1 MAFRSRKFRR
11 AFKKAYRKG
20 KSRRYGK
27 GRVPGGLRLVR
38 GALRTAGSYAMGQA
52 RAELKFCDSLC
63 YNVGF
68 VGGAARTGN
77 VDWLVQSKVQAAG
90 SPTNVVI
97 PAGGGEIEFA
107 NNSAA
112 NPVGSNFAG
121 RTGQPGILLNNV
133 TLGTDATQRIG
144 RKIQIKSFRVQVNAS
159 LDPAVNGT
167 QIADGADFDTA
178 MSPVGLS
185 QTVRLVVVWDKQAN
199 GVQAMSTDVFVD
211 MNGWNGSTSHMQLNN
226 RDRFVILADE
236 RKTIGP
242 AGNNAVSFDIYKEC
256 DLTTIFTRGPS
267 PQDISSI
274 ASGALYLFA
283 LGSTYAVQPTGL
295 TTVNPRVCYG
305 NYAQCRIRYLDA

>member
-1 MAFRSRKFRR
+1 MASRFRKFRR
-11 AFKKAYRKG
+11 AYKKAYRKG

-38 GALRTAGSYAMGQA
+38 GALRTAGSYAVGQA

-68 VGGAARTGN
+68 VGGAPRAGN
-77 VDWLVQSKVQAAG
+77 VDWLVQSKLQTAG

-112 NPVGSNFAG
+112 NPVGSNYAG
-121 RTGQPGILLNNV
+121 RTGQPGLLLNNV

-144 RKIQIKSFRVQVNAS
+144 RKIQIKSFRLQVNART
-159 LDPAVNGT
+159 DPTVNGT
-167 QIADGADFDTA
+167 QIADGADFDTSV
-178 MSPVGLS
+178 SPVSRS

-199 GVQAMSTDVFVD
+199 GTQAMSTDVFVD
-211 MNGWNGSTSHMQLNN
+211 MNGLNGSSSHMQLNN

-256 DLTTIFTRGPS
+256 DLTTIFTSGPS

-283 LGSTYAVQPTGL
+283 LGETYAVQPSGL
-295 TTVNPRVCYG
+295 TTVNPRVCFG
-305 NYAQCRIRYLDA
+305 DYAQCRIRYLDA